1 MLKGRTA
8 YLQVYNNIQERWMLR
23 KGLNI
28 KANWKPL
35 CYKCEQNNMFSA
47 EVYKLNEL
55 VRSNFRRALI
65 LKKIQVLWAA
75 LKVSH

>member
-1 MLKGRTA
+1 MLEGRIA
-8 YLQVYNNIQERWMLR
+8 YLKVNNNIQERWLLM
-23 KGLNI
+23 KWLNI

-55 VRSNFRRALI
+55 VRSNF
-65 LKKIQVLWAA
+65 K
-75 LKVSH
+75 